1 MKVEFTVKIQVE
13 TDFNLSEKAF
23 VEIPIFSLKLCDET
37 SVGYVKFFNYVP
49 ANFLSCKTI
58 KREFLDYE

>member
-23 VEIPIFSLKLCDET
+23 VEIPNFFSK
-37 SVGYVKFFNYVP
+37 
-49 ANFLSCKTI
+49 I
-58 KREFLDYE
+58 MR